1 MIANLKKHATNINC
15 LKEPVLKIRYLL
27 KNRDMRIII
36 LTLIISTFALTSC
49 GSNLD
54 FGYNEKIAGLFYSC
68 KEKLD
73 ESYNKLLEGEYDA
86 DKTDE
91 LSYEMKLKE
100 VQALSSYVKGI
111 KSEVNALK
119 PSEAA
124 TGFHLTTIAYMT
136 RIADGY
142 GTLLVKY
149 VDEQKKGARQ
159 ALLRDITDEKA
170 KIAVLADTCLEK
182 QVEFLNKVG
191 IKAAAAQ

>member
-1 MIANLKKHATNINC
+1 MIANLKKQVTNINC
-15 LKEPVLKIRYLL
+15 LKELVLKMRYLL

-36 LTLIISTFALTSC
+36 LTFIISTFALTSC

-119 PSEAA
+119 PSKAA
-124 TGFHLTTIAYMT
+124 TSFH
-136 RIADGY
+136 
-142 GTLLVKY
+142 
-149 VDEQKKGARQ
+149 
-159 ALLRDITDEKA
+159 
-170 KIAVLADTCLEK
+170 
-182 QVEFLNKVG
+182 
-191 IKAAAAQ
+191 